1 MPRIELPLDKL
12 LATKRFHGFQDLIQN
27 RVQDVL
33 LVAPLYDYYIL
44 SQDGRLSEQFLGEF
58 LELNLRHTPNLTHA
72 FSGQEALERARESS
86 RYDLIITSVEL
97 SDMNVLELVA
107 ALRAEGI
114 ETPVVLLAY
123 DRRELSE
130 LVDKHDVSGIERMFL
145 WQGDVRILV
154 AIVKYMEDKLN
165 VAYDTGVVGVPAI
178 VLVENSIR
186 FYSSFLPVIYTEL
199 VKHSHGLLPEGLNL
213 TDKIL
218 RIRAGPKIL
227 LASDYEEAFRY
238 CARYSEEI
246 LGLLSDIQFPRAGK
260 ICPDAGFELAREIRR
275 LRPDLPIM
283 LQSSRPENE
292 APAKAMGASFLLK
305 GSPVLLHQVRKF
317 MAESLR
323 IGDFVFRL
331 PDGTEVGSASD
342 LKTLEVMLENVPA
355 ESLAYHGKR
364 NDFSTWLRARTELT
378 LAEKLRPLK
387 VSDFATLE
395 DLRNSVAAS
404 IAEYRNERN
413 RGQVVDFERES
424 FDAKASF
431 YRIGAGSLG
440 GKARGLAFM
449 SSLLN
454 QFPVDRHF
462 PGIEIAVPRSVVIA
476 TEVFDQFMEENDLAD
491 LALQSETDEGVLRA
505 FENASFPEEI
515 RRDLAAFLARCDFP
529 LAVRSSSLLEDSQY
543 QPFAGI
549 YQTYMLPN
557 ADPSLE
563 VRLGDLLRAVKW
575 VYAST
580 YSTRAKRF
588 LEATQYRL
596 EEEKMAVIL
605 QRVVGAR
612 RGTRFYPDFAGVA
625 RSYNYYPAP
634 PAKSEDGIAAVA
646 LGLGKTVVDGGRSVR
661 FCPRY
666 PHHLPQ
672 VSTIQRSL
680 KGAQQ
685 EFYAIDLTGSAGEER
700 PFPIEAADQDGTLA
714 ALASTYSPE
723 NDALYDGVSRPGVR
737 IVTFAPVLKHGLF
750 PLAEILE
757 ALLAIARWG
766 TRSPV
771 ELEFAVNLR
780 RGDAELGFLQLRPLA
795 LAREMD
801 EIDLRGASDLLC
813 RSASVLGHG
822 RIDDLR
828 DAVVVDYRRL
838 DRREGQ
844 RIAEIVRQID
854 SDLRSEGRGYILIGS
869 GRWGSSEPFLGIP
882 VTWDQI
888 SGARVIV
895 EAGFR
900 DFHVSPSQGTHFFQN
915 LVSNNVGYFTVNPEL
930 GEGFLDW
937 DWLASQRARF
947 EEGPVRHLRFESP
960 FCVQM
965 NGRRNE
971 GAIGK
976 PSISHE
982 STPDG
987 TGYKMGR

>member
-12 LATKRFHGFQDLIQN
+12 AAPERFHGFQDLIQN

-33 LVAPLYDYYIL
+33 LVTTLYDYYIL

-72 FSGQEALERARESS
+72 FSGKEALERARESN

-97 SDMNVLELVA
+97 GDMNVLGLVA

-123 DRRELSE
+123 DRRELSQ
-130 LVDKHDVSGIERMFL
+130 LVEKNDVSGIERMFL

-186 FYSSFLPVIYTEL
+186 YYSSFLPVIYTEL

-227 LASDYEEAFRY
+227 LASDYEEAWGYFDRY
-238 CARYSEEI
+238 PDEI
-246 LGLLSDIQFPRAGK
+246 LGIISDIQFPRAGA
-260 ICPDAGFELAREIRR
+260 IHPDAGFQLAREVRR
-275 LRPDLPIM
+275 LRPDVPIM
-283 LQSSRPENE
+283 LQSSRRENE
-292 APAKAMGASFLLK
+292 APARAMGASFLLK
-305 GSPVLLHQVRKF
+305 GSPTLLHQVRTF

-342 LKTLEVMLENVPA
+342 LKTLEEMLEKVPA

-364 NDFSTWLRARTELT
+364 NDFSTWLKARTELA
-378 LAEKLRPLK
+378 LAEKLRPVK
-387 VSDFATLE
+387 VSDFESLE
-395 DLRNSVAAS
+395 DLRDSVVSS

-413 RGQVVDFERES
+413 RGQVVDFDRAL

-440 GKARGLAFM
+440 GKARGLAFI

-454 QFPVDRHF
+454 QFHIDRYF
-462 PGIEIAVPRSVVIA
+462 PGVQIAVPSSVVIA
-476 TEVFDQFMEENDLAD
+476 TEVFDRFMEENELTD
-491 LALQSETDEGVLRA
+491 LALQSETDEDVVRA
-505 FENASFPEEI
+505 FENASIPEEI
-515 RRDLAAFLARCDFP
+515 RSDLAAFLARCDFP

-557 ADPSLE
+557 GDPSPE
-563 VRLGDLLRAVKW
+563 VRLEELMRAVKR

-580 YSTRAKRF
+580 YSLHAKRF

-612 RGTRFYPDFAGVA
+612 HGTRFYPDFAGVA
-625 RSYNYYPAP
+625 RSYNFYPTP
-634 PAKSEDGIAAVA
+634 PAKSDDGVVAVA

-661 FCPRY
+661 FCPRF

-672 VSTIQRSL
+672 GSTVQRNL
-680 KGAQQ
+680 KGAQRD
-685 EFYAIDLTGSAGEER
+685 FYAIDLEGSPGDER
-700 PFPIEAADQDGTLA
+700 SFPIEAAEEDGTLA
-714 ALASTYSPE
+714 ALGSTYSRE
-723 NDALYDGVSRPGVR
+723 NEALYDGVSRPGVR
-737 IVTFAPVLKHGLF
+737 VVTFAPILKHGLF

-780 RGDAELGFLQLRPLA
+780 GGNAAGAEFGFLQLRPLA
-795 LAREMD
+795 LAREME
-801 EIDLRGASDLLC
+801 EIDLEGAGAVDFLC
-813 RSASVLGHG
+813 RSGSVLGHG
-822 RIDDLR
+822 RLDDLR

-838 DRREGQ
+838 ERRESR
-844 RIAEIVRQID
+844 RIVELVRRLD
-854 SDLRSEGRGYILIGS
+854 FSLRSEGRGYVLIGS

-888 SGARVIV
+888 AGARVIV

-915 LVSNNVGYFTVNPEL
+915 LISNNVGYFTVNPEA

-937 DWLASQRARF
+937 EWLASREASF
-947 EEGPVRHLRFESP
+947 EEGPVRHLRFDHP
-960 FCVQM
+960 LVVRM
-965 NGRRNE
+965 NGKGHE
-971 GAIGK
+971 GVIGK
-976 PSISHE
+976 PLPSPPYE
-982 STPDG
+982 G
-987 TGYKMGR
+987 